1 MASSFTDTSILR
13 ILAEFRKLSPEQQE
27 LVLAIL
33 HGPEQDK

>member
-1 MASSFTDTSILR
+1 MASSYTDTSILR

-33 HGPEQDK
+33 HRPEKNE